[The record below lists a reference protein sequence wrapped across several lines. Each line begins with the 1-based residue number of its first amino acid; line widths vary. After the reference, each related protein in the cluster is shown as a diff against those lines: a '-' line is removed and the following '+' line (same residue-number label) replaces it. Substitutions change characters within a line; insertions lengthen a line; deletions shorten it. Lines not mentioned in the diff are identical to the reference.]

1 MLWLQPGPAQHHSS
15 SWRPSLLGKGPRLVA
30 AWLTPDATGTW
41 VLPPSVPCIPT
52 TRASKQTKHPAT
64 TTASNNGQS
73 QPADRVAASAK
84 WVLTLNAAAAHPQT
98 ADIGLRGRL
107 APKLVTRE
115 VPGREEVGGCV
126 GAGLQLRASPG
137 NFSARAP
144 KGPSSPCPQRPPF
157 RIRARH
163 RQSCGRASHETQ
175 AVIVGYE
182 G

>member
-1 MLWLQPGPAQHHSS
+1 M
-15 SWRPSLLGKGPRLVA
+15 A

-41 VLPPSVPCIPT
+41 VLPRSVPCTPT
-52 TRASKQTKHPAT
+52 TRASEQSIQQQH
-64 TTASNNGQS
+64 GQS
-73 QPADRVAASAK
+73 QPAVRAAASAK
-84 WVLTLNAAAAHPQT
+84 GVLTLNAAAAHPQT

-126 GAGLQLRASPG
+126 RAGLQLRASPG
-137 NFSARAP
+137 NFSAQAP
-144 KGPSSPCPQRPPF
+144 KGLSSSCLQRPAF

-163 RQSCGRASHETQ
+163 VQSCGRASHEPQ

>member
-1 MLWLQPGPAQHHSS
+1 MLRAPGFSLHLSRASP
-15 SWRPSLLGKGPRLVA
+15 LLG
-30 AWLTPDATGTW
+30 
-41 VLPPSVPCIPT
+41 PPNKESI
-52 TRASKQTKHPAT
+52 QQQH
-64 TTASNNGQS
+64 GQS

-84 WVLTLNAAAAHPQT
+84 GVLTLDAAAAHPQT

-144 KGPSSPCPQRPPF
+144 KGLSSPCLQGPPF
-157 RIRARH
+157 RIQARH
-163 RQSCGRASHETQ
+163 MQLCGQASHQTQ